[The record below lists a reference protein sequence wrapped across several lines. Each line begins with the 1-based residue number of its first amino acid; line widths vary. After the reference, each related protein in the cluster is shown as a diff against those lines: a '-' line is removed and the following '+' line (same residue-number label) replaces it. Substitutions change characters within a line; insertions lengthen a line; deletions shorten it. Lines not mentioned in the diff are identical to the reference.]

1 MKWAAIA
8 PAGSTGEAGS
18 PDGGGGLAGGGVDAA
33 LARRAPRLLPG

>member
-8 PAGSTGEAGS
+8 PAGSTGEAGT
-18 PDGGGGLAGGGVDAA
+18 PDGGGLAGGGVDAA